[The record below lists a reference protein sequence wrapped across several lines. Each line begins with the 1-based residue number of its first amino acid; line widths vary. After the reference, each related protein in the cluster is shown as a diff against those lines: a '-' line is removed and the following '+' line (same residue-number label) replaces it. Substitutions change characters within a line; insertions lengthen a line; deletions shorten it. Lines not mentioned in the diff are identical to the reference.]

1 MNENKKRLVKEEFLD
16 ICAGIAFPMIMQIM
30 FSVTIILF
38 ADYAESELWIGIVS
52 LVIGEAFIFVAYF
65 MFGSKNGSVAYT
77 NFVVAEQIRVDG
89 QPDYRR
95 GGEYKP
101 YKGFLLGFITTI
113 PYLIFHIFY
122 CIFPNA
128 SFLEFILLYAFGWA
142 VYPIYLGTGTINA
155 FSMLFV
161 SVLTVIHGVGYI
173 VGKNKEFKRR
183 EALRLADEATAAE
196 FERREIEKQERAQ
209 RQREQAKEQAKKKKK

>member
-1 MNENKKRLVKEEFLD
+1 MDKKRLFKEEFLD
-16 ICAGIAFPMIMQIM
+16 ICAGVAFPMIVQIM
-30 FSVTIILF
+30 FSVTIIMF
-38 ADYAESELWIGIVS
+38 ADYAATELWIGIVA
-52 LVIGEAFIFVAYF
+52 LVVGEAFIFVAYF
-65 MFGSKNGSVAYT
+65 MFGNKNGSVAYT

-101 YKGFLLGFITTI
+101 YKGFLIGFISTI

-128 SFLEFILLYAFGWA
+128 DFLEFILLFGFGWA
-142 VYPIYLGTGTINA
+142 VYPIYLGTNSINA
-155 FSMLFV
+155 LSMLFV
-161 SVLTVIHGVGYI
+161 FVLTAIHGVGYI

-183 EALRLADEATAAE
+183 EAIRIADEATAAE
-196 FERREIEKQERAQ
+196 FERRERERQERAE
-209 RQREQAKEQAKKKKK
+209 RQREQAREQAKKKKK